1 MSITLTKTRLFIS
14 QIVVC
19 IAIWFVS
26 FMTIAD
32 TAAVEHDNTA
42 LTAYSNWPIILFVLI
57 GMIGF
62 IFAMAWCVKHFGGM
76 TFSGNREMKVVTSI
90 PLGTRERIAL
100 IDIKG
105 QQFLIGVTT
114 QQISHLHSFDEAV
127 IPYDNN
133 KKMPKQHDFA
143 AKLQSVL
150 SQVKSTELSEKTGH
164 SKNGNAS

>member
-1 MSITLTKTRLFIS
+1 MLKITLYVVFIF
-14 QIVVC
+14 VV
-19 IAIWFVS
+19 S
-26 FMTIAD
+26 
-32 TAAVEHDNTA
+32 
-42 LTAYSNWPIILFVLI
+42 
-57 GMIGF
+57 MIGF

-133 KKMPKQHDFA
+133 KKMPKQILMMLYSGF
-143 AKLQSVL
+143 K
-150 SQVKSTELSEKTGH
+150 
-164 SKNGNAS
+164 